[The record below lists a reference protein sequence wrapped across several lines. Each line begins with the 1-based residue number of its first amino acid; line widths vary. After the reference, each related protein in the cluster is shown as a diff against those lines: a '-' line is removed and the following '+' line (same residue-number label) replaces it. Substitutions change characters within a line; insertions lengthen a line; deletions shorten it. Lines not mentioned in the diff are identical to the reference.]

1 MRGSSLNDRRPARP
15 TTNEQ
20 PNEEDKTLTAS
31 TILTR
36 KGTEMNLLQED
47 LARAHMDA
55 RLSEARELRRSYQ
68 LGRSQRLA
76 RRAERANQRARLF
89 LDRML

>member
-1 MRGSSLNDRRPARP
+1 M
-15 TTNEQ
+15 
-20 PNEEDKTLTAS
+20 TAS

-55 RLSEARELRRSYQ
+55 RLSEARELRRG
-68 LGRSQRLA
+68 LHVMRSRRLA
-76 RRAERANQRARLF
+76 RRAERASQQVRLLLARSV
-89 LDRML
+89 